1 MIYGLSTLMESIAQ
15 SDTAISQN
23 DQLFGLFESTIDD
36 RVASMVT
43 GDDYDL
49 SEDNEDSVDRDL
61 AGQGIGYD
69 DEKRLEKIIS
79 TIPEDESDSEDFDE
93 SDIENVMESI
103 LAEL

>member
-1 MIYGLSTLMESIAQ
+1 MNYGLSTLMESMAQ
-15 SDTAISQN
+15 SDTAINQN

-43 GDDYDL
+43 GENYDL

-61 AGQGIGYD
+61 AGQGIGYE
-69 DEKRLEKIIS
+69 DEKKLEKIIA

-93 SDIENVMESI
+93 EEIENVMESV
-103 LAEL
+103 LVGV